1 MAAGTALGIGVAGT
15 TRGITVGTVHGTA
28 RGIGAVG
35 MILGIGARLGA
46 SAGAGAASTQ
56 ATGAVSMQAIGM
68 AAIGGIIIIM
78 HLRAI
83 TMHRVCGLRVP
94 ADGAR
99 PIVLPVRAVRLPIM
113 VCAQQAEVA
122 VHAHRHLRCV
132 HLPEQVCVTDG
143 LPLPIGAV

>member
-15 TRGITVGTVHGTA
+15 TRGITAGTVHGTA

-68 AAIGGIIIIM
+68 AAIGGIIIMCRLVIIEM
-78 HLRAI
+78 MLDAVLTLII
-83 TMHRVCGLRVP
+83 TEVV
-94 ADGAR
+94 ADEE
-99 PIVLPVRAVRLPIM
+99 VLPL
-113 VCAQQAEVA
+113 
-122 VHAHRHLRCV
+122 
-132 HLPEQVCVTDG
+132 
-143 LPLPIGAV
+143 IGVDQETVILGQLHH

>member
-1 MAAGTALGIGVAGT
+1 MAAGTVLGIGVAGT

-46 SAGAGAASTQ
+46 SAGAGAASTL
-56 ATGAVSMQAIGM
+56 ATGAVSMQAI
-68 AAIGGIIIIM
+68 GIIIIM

-143 LPLPIGAV
+143 QLLPIGAV

>member
-1 MAAGTALGIGVAGT
+1 MAAGTVLGIGVAGT

-68 AAIGGIIIIM
+68 AAIGGIIIMYRLVIIEM
-78 HLRAI
+78 MLDAVLTLII
-83 TMHRVCGLRVP
+83 TEVV
-94 ADGAR
+94 ADEE
-99 PIVLPVRAVRLPIM
+99 VLPL
-113 VCAQQAEVA
+113 
-122 VHAHRHLRCV
+122 
-132 HLPEQVCVTDG
+132 
-143 LPLPIGAV
+143 IGVDQETVILGQLHH